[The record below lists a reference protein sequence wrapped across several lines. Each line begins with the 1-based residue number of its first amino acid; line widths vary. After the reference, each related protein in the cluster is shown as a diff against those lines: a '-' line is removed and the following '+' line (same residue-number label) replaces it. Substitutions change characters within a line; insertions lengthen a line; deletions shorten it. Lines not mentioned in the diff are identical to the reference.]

1 MNKREFLAAG
11 GAVPLILAGCG
22 GNGSGNAPVRLV
34 NASVG
39 YPNLGFMDESTQA
52 TSADVAY
59 GHASPFENVQA
70 GAVGITL
77 TVAGQAAT
85 ASQVRTINKDNRYSL
100 IAYGFPNEL
109 KSVLLTESTVT
120 PDSGKANVNVL
131 NTSVDIGAVDVYLSA
146 SQDLAVSTLIAS
158 SVGGVSQSAFA
169 GILAGSYYITVVG
182 ANSIAKGISDVR
194 FQTPSAIVLTALEVL
209 TIILTPG
216 ASGVLANAILL
227 TQGTSAATSAT
238 VPYYNLTARVRA
250 VTAVPGQ
257 QASVTGTNTTTNTTG
272 TTSTSVVI
280 LAPSTTPHYSNYF
293 VVNTG
298 TPPVVLVGGTAVP
311 VIMDITTTNATT
323 GVVTVT
329 PNQPGVLAAGG
340 DYTLLVYLNGSTPTA
355 RLIADNN
362 TAPVT
367 SSGVKF
373 RLINL
378 ASNNPGL
385 QLSMAVNSISV
396 ASNIDYA
403 TASTYTEVTG
413 VPQGTASL
421 LEVSDGPTT
430 LASKSQVFPV
440 GNIFTDIVVSVP
452 DATTSTGVLNF
463 ILASS
468 GTS

>member
-22 GNGSGNAPVRLV
+22 GNGSGSAPVRLV

-59 GHASPFENVQA
+59 GFASPFENVQA

-100 IAYGFPNEL
+100 IAYGFANEL

-146 SQDLAVSTLIAS
+146 SKDLAISTLIAS
-158 SVGGVSQSAFA
+158 SIGGVSQSAFA
-169 GILAGSYYITVVG
+169 GVLAGTYYITVVG
-182 ANSIAKGISDVR
+182 ANSISKGISDVR
-194 FQTPSAIVLTALEVL
+194 FQTPVAITLTALEVL

-216 ASGVLANAILL
+216 ASGVLANVILL
-227 TQGTSAATSAT
+227 TQGTAGAANPTT
-238 VPYYNLTARVRA
+238 PYYNLTARLRA
-250 VTAVPGQ
+250 VTSVGSLT
-257 QASVTGTNTTTNTTG
+257 ASVVGANSSNV
-272 TTSTSVVI
+272 TSTVVNI
-280 LAPSTTPHYSNYF
+280 LPTDDTPQYSNYF

-298 TPPVVLVGGTAVP
+298 TPPLVTVNGQPVTVL
-311 VIMDITTTNATT
+311 MDVTTTNATT

-329 PNQPGVLAAGG
+329 PNQPGALAAGG
-340 DYTLLVYLNGSTPTA
+340 DYTLLVYLNGSTPA
-355 RLIADNN
+355 AKLIADNN

-378 ASNNPGL
+378 ASDNQGL
-385 QLSMAVNSISV
+385 KLSMSVNSVSI
-396 ASNIDYA
+396 ASNIAYA
-403 TASTYTEVTG
+403 TASTYTEITT
-413 VPQGTASL
+413 PQAANSTAETFNGTRSL
-421 LEVSDGPTT
+421 TQHIQIMT
-430 LASKSQVFPV
+430 LP
-440 GNIFTDIVVSVP
+440 NIFTDIVVSVP
-452 DATTSTGVLNF
+452 
-463 ILASS
+463 SS
-468 GTS
+468 GPVLDFFRAATGT